1 MTDVK
6 YTITFFSE
14 WHTGSGLT
22 SGSDL
27 DALVLKDKDGLPFIP
42 GKTLKGLLKAAASDI
57 NDIKCIDSAKDAFI
71 SEVFG
76 FFDGEEK
83 QRSEVHTKGKAYFT
97 DAGLSEGLKAEIFKN
112 DKQLMPFLFRNIAS
126 TAIKDDGVAKKHSL
140 RKMETCKD
148 DGVAKKHSL
157 RKMETC
163 IPLCLEAKILFLDDA
178 YIERME
184 ECMRWIKRMGLS
196 RHRGFGRCKFE
207 IIKE

>member
-42 GKTLKGLLKAAASDI
+42 GKTLKGLLKGAAIDI
-57 NDIKCIDSAKDAFI
+57 NEIKGVNSTEDDFI
-71 SEVFG
+71 TEVFG
-76 FFDGEEK
+76 YFDGKEK
-83 QRSEVHTKGKAYFT
+83 LQSEVHTKGKAYFT
-97 DAGLSEGLKAEIFKN
+97 DAGLSAGLKAEILDHKN
-112 DKQLMPFLFRNIAS
+112 TMTPFLFRSMAS
-126 TAIKDDGVAKKHSL
+126 TAIDESGVAKK
-140 RKMETCKD
+140 R
-148 DGVAKKHSL
+148 SL

-163 IPLCLEAKILFLDDA
+163 IPLCLEANIMFLDDA

-184 ECMRWIKRMGLS
+184 ECMQWIKRMGLS
-196 RHRGFGRCKFE
+196 RHRGLGRCKFE

>member
-6 YTITFFSE
+6 YIITFFSE

-57 NDIKCIDSAKDAFI
+57 NEIKGVDSAKDKFLT
-71 SEVFG
+71 EVFG

-83 QRSEVHTKGKAYFT
+83 MRSEVHTKRKAYFT
-97 DAGLSEGLKAEIFKN
+97 DAGLTEGLKSEIFKN
-112 DKQLMPFLFRNIAS
+112 EKQLMPFLFRNMAS
-126 TAIKDDGVAKKHSL
+126 TAIDDNGVAKE
-140 RKMETCKD
+140 R
-148 DGVAKKHSL
+148 SL

>member
-42 GKTLKGLLKAAASDI
+42 GKTLKGLLKGAAIDI
-57 NDIKCIDSAKDAFI
+57 NEIKNVNSAKDDFI
-71 SEVFG
+71 IKVFG
-76 FFDGEEK
+76 YFDEEK
-83 QRSEVHTKGKAYFT
+83 KLQSEVHKKGKAYFT
-97 DAGLSEGLKAEIFKN
+97 DAGLSEGLKAEIFNHKN
-112 DKQLMPFLFRNIAS
+112 TLTPFLFRSMAS
-126 TAIKDDGVAKKHSL
+126 TAIDESGVAKK
-140 RKMETCKD
+140 R
-148 DGVAKKHSL
+148 SL

-163 IPLCLEAKILFLDDA
+163 IPLCLEANIMFLDDA

-184 ECMRWIKRMGLS
+184 ECMQWIKRMGLS
-196 RHRGFGRCKFE
+196 RHRGLGRCKFE